1 MHFVVYCRRLPPH
14 THWERLAVCSQQ
26 PSWYLPAIHLP
37 EGRSLCSRQA
47 AWDPRQVRLLVPQ
60 TGGCC
65 WCLPAP
71 PQRREKQFLSQPVA
85 PTVKLEPSS
94 PVAKKSSRGSI
105 LLTSAVW
112 TAVSCCLCDTWA
124 RPLTKKP
131 LKTHLIQFFFIQW
144 DNSAVGLC
152 PGRFVR
158 VARAAEPSRV
168 WRAVSRVCFNV
179 RICHPVQPSASC
191 SAQYF
196 FFYDSVINSH
206 MLYLVWGL
214 LEG

>member
-14 THWERLAVCSQQ
+14 THWERLEVCSQQ

-71 PQRREKQFLSQPVA
+71 PQRREKQFLWQPVA
-85 PTVKLEPSS
+85 PTVKLEPSP
-94 PVAKKSSRGSI
+94 PVAKISSRGSI

-131 LKTHLIQFFFIQW
+131 LKTHLIQFFFYTVRQ
-144 DNSAVGLC
+144 LC
-152 PGRFVR
+152 SRSLPWTVR
-158 VARAAEPSRV
+158 PCCTCRRAEPSLT
-168 WRAVSRVCFNV
+168 
-179 RICHPVQPSASC
+179 SC
-191 SAQYF
+191 EQSLF
-196 FFYDSVINSH
+196 
-206 MLYLVWGL
+206 
-214 LEG
+214 